1 MKLGRIFLLVLLA
14 AACTVPMGCQKTLF
28 GAGDPYNES
37 RLRRYW
43 DGDSAKAAR
52 ESRQR
57 SQEMGFGF
65 ATGAGTQ

>member
-1 MKLGRIFLLVLLA
+1 MKRRAWMIIALLILGSLGS
-14 AACTVPMGCQKTLF
+14 MGCSKTLF
-28 GAGDPYNES
+28 SSGDPYNES

-43 DGDSAKAAR
+43 DGDSAKSAR

-65 ATGAGTQ
+65 ATGGQN